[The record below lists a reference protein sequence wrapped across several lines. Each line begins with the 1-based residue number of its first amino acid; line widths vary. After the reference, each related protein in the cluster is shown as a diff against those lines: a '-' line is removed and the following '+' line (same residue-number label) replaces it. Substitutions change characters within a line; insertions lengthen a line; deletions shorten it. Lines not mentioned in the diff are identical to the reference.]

1 MVLDPILDMT
11 GTGYILLEGDVNP
24 GESYP
29 VKGSAFKSL
38 MDWRPRV
45 KEALT
50 VADAKGRLFRARILT
65 LEKSKAELF
74 VFEEA
79 GSLKEPP
86 VQITLLQA
94 LPGKERMELIIQ
106 KTTELGV
113 AYIIPFKSA
122 RSISLAE
129 REAGQKK
136 AHKWNDVAL
145 KASKQSRRAAIT
157 QVLPYSTFAGALLSA
172 KDAQL
177 KIMLSEKR
185 GLPMLKYLL
194 AGAKISAIEM
204 GRPVKRAAVLSG
216 PEGGFSEEEHIE
228 AEKAGFTP
236 ASLGPWILR
245 AETASIAALAII
257 LHELGV

>member
-1 MVLDPILDMT
+1 MVLDSILDMT

-29 VKGSAFKSL
+29 VKGSALRSL

-45 KEALT
+45 REAVT

-65 LEKSKAELF
+65 LEKSRAELF
-74 VFEEA
+74 VFEET
-79 GSLKEPP
+79 GSLKEPF

-122 RSISLAE
+122 KSISLAE
-129 REAGQKK
+129 RETGQKK

-145 KASKQSRRAAIT
+145 KASKQSRRAAIAE
-157 QVLPYSTFAGALLSA
+157 VLPYSTFAGALLSA

-185 GLPMLKYLL
+185 GLPLLKDLL
-194 AGAKISAIEM
+194 AGVCVMEI
-204 GRPVKRAAVLSG
+204 GRPAKSAALLSG

-236 ASLGPWILR
+236 VSLGPWILR

-257 LHELGV
+257 FHELGV